1 MARKTGGAGKGA
13 AARVRPSGG
22 PAYEAKHLELL
33 KAAASL
39 FARHGYHDTS
49 LRELSRKTGRSLSGL
64 YYYFTGKEELLY
76 QIQHHCYTGLLS
88 NVREVLEDA
97 GTPHEKVVYFIS
109 HHIAYFRRQMD
120 EMKVLAHEDLSL
132 TGEYGKRILELKR
145 GYSQILIDI
154 VADFATSVA
163 CWSSISSTW
172 DHTGTSVMLKIDC
185 VTRCALIELGCK
197 SAAFP
202 DLGCSRCPGNGCGH
216 RWENL
221 HIRSARVATA
231 LAACAASIRSRWQS

>member
-13 AARVRPSGG
+13 AALVRPSGG
-22 PAYEAKHLELL
+22 PAYEAKHLEVL

-39 FARHGYHDTS
+39 FARHGYHDAS

-64 YYYFTGKEELLY
+64 YHYFTGKEELLY

-88 NVREVLEDA
+88 NVRQVLDDA

-120 EMKVLAHEDLSL
+120 EMKVLAHEDLTL

-145 GYSQILIDI
+145 EYSQILIDI
-154 VADFATSVA
+154 VADYATSVVPRPRRPPA
-163 CWSSISSTW
+163 E
-172 DHTGTSVMLKIDC
+172 V
-185 VTRCALIELGCK
+185 
-197 SAAFP
+197 AAFVLFGMMNWLYTWP
-202 DLGCSRCPGNGCGH
+202 KSLRSLPPELLAEHIAQIFLCGFPGCPG
-216 RWENL
+216 
-221 HIRSARVATA
+221 TA
-231 LAACAASIRSRWQS
+231 LATVRDSLLCTPQRAFWKRRSSSRDE